1 MDELISKILA
11 HPSLIKQA
19 PVLLDIGASGEIH
32 AKWKKIAKY
41 SICIAFDADSRDF
54 SVAENE
60 HGDYKKLYTF
70 NCIVSNKEDNTIPFY
85 LTKSPYCS
93 SALKPAT
100 QRLENFIFAPLFEI
114 DKVIELKN
122 ISLSKAL
129 KQLDINYI
137 DWFKSDS
144 QGTDLR
150 LFKNLPEDIQE
161 KVLIAEFEPG
171 IMDAYEGEDKMY
183 AVMEYMD
190 KLGFLLAEM
199 DVKKV
204 QHISENDFSQIYASA
219 MFKRFAKKSVKALPF
234 WAELTYLNR
243 FEKQGIMDLRAHILA
258 CLFALLQEQNTFA
271 LQLSRTGYDTYKDNI
286 FKEISSEAARLLK
299 KDYYSFK
306 FMETVVAQT
315 WQKFK
320 QK

>member
-1 MDELISKILA
+1 MEGLISKILK
-11 HPSLIKQA
+11 HPTLVSKP

-32 AKWKKIAKY
+32 AKWKQIASY

-70 NCIVSNKEDNTIPFY
+70 NCIVSNKEDATIPFY

-100 QRLENFIFAPLFEI
+100 ERLKNFIFAPLFEI

-122 ISLSKAL
+122 KSLSSAI
-129 KQLDINYI
+129 KQLNLDYI

-150 LFKNLPEDIQE
+150 LFKNLPEFIQD
-161 KVLIAEFEPG
+161 KVVIAEFEPG

-183 AVMEYMD
+183 SVMEYLD
-190 KLGFLLAEM
+190 QKGFLLCDM

-204 QHISENDFSQIYASA
+204 QHISEKDFEEVYSSA

-243 FEKQGIMDLRAHILA
+243 FEKTDNFTVREYLLG
-258 CLFALLQEQNTFA
+258 CLFAMLQGQYSYA
-271 LQLSRTGYDTYKDNI
+271 MQLSIKGNTLFKDPL
-286 FKEISSEAARLLK
+286 FDEIGSEASKMLK
-299 KDYYSFK
+299 KDYHSFK
-306 FMETVVAQT
+306 FFETVVAQA
-315 WQKFK
+315 WAKMK
-320 QK
+320 G